1 MVVVVGVG
9 HLPPVKCPHHLSKLN
24 APSWSLATLVKAHAK
39 LPIQILAAYPYLAA
53 GYRNGDHCDMRD
65 AAGID
70 SLVWDLTKGESDRK
84 GAFDWSR

>member
-24 APSWSLATLVKAHAK
+24 VPSWSLAPLVKAHAK

-53 GYRNGDHCDMRD
+53 GYRNGDHCDMRVC
-65 AAGID
+65 GWYRQF
-70 SLVWDLTKGESDRK
+70 SVGLNQGGK
-84 GAFDWSR
+84 